1 MRTMSS
7 TYRSKLRTV
16 PARVA
21 LSGLLLFALCE
32 KSDAFGQIL
41 VTHEPRPSFEVATV
55 KPSKVDTSNVQQ
67 RISRGSFTAEHA
79 SLKNLLKFAYRVKTD
94 DELLGLPR
102 WAEGTYY
109 DVNAKVDD
117 QTARD
122 ITKLPLTEMMLQTR
136 LRVQSLLAERFHLA
150 VATRDETRK
159 VYCLTTTK
167 SAPKITEVETSAAV
181 MADAPKNNEVA
192 PPPPP
197 TSTPGKSLGGGS
209 PLDTSQSDR
218 LVGRAASMDMLTQ
231 WLSNR
236 PEVGSRTVLNQTG
249 LGGRYDF
256 TLIGLTPV
264 NMELSTQA
272 DTAHSSMFTLLREQL
287 GLQLEL
293 RSAPIQVLV
302 VEAATRPSEN

>member
-1 MRTMSS
+1 MRSILS
-7 TYRSKLRTV
+7 TYEALRVV

-41 VTHEPRPSFEVATV
+41 MTHEPPPSFEVSTV
-55 KPSKVDTSNVQQ
+55 KPSKVDTNNVQQ
-67 RISRGSFTAEHA
+67 RISRGNFTADHA
-79 SLKNLLKFAYRVKTD
+79 SLKNLLKFAFRIKTD
-94 DELLGLPR
+94 DELLGLPG
-102 WAEGTYY
+102 WAEGTYF
-109 DVNAKVDD
+109 DVKAKVDD
-117 QTARD
+117 QTAQD
-122 ITKLPLTEMMLQTR
+122 IAKLPLTEMMLQTR
-136 LRVQSLLAERFHLA
+136 LRVQSLLAERFHLV
-150 VATRDETRK
+150 VATRVESRR
-159 VYCLTTTK
+159 VYCLTTSK
-167 SAPKITEVETSAAV
+167 GAPKIREVQTSTGV
-181 MADAPKNNEVA
+181 MADAPKNGEVA

-197 TSTPGKSLGGGS
+197 TSMQGGSLGGGS

-249 LGGRYDF
+249 FGGLYNF
-256 TLIGLTPV
+256 SLIGLTPL
-264 NMELSTQA
+264 NMEVSEQA
-272 DTAHSSMFTLLREQL
+272 DPAHSSIFTLLREQL